1 MEVITR
7 TISIKA
13 PSLQILTMITLGR
26 QNIISASGGKVAT
39 LGHNDTA
46 PVVDRRKMRVR
57 FVASAL
63 NFSSFHPFSL
73 LLFLFLK

>member
-26 QNIISASGGKVAT
+26 QNIISASSRKVTA

-46 PVVDRRKMRVR
+46 PVVDRRKMRVCLI
-57 FVASAL
+57 ASAL
-63 NFSSFHPFSL
+63 NFSSFHYSPL
-73 LLFLFLK
+73 LLIIFLK